1 MMSMIDCCVKTSIRI
16 RLRVRHDASRDPT
29 HSRRSDRTWRAVY
42 EPAVFTSDEEMVSKI
57 DISPSSVNERSSGLR
72 AGPCKVLRIKDEST
86 RASHD
91 EGRPSLHGHPEN
103 IGRRDFMRI
112 RIHAESAIGLRT

>member
-1 MMSMIDCCVKTSIRI
+1 MRHAIQPIQGAQI
-16 RLRVRHDASRDPT
+16 VR
-29 HSRRSDRTWRAVY
+29 WRAVY
-42 EPAVFTSDEEMVSKI
+42 EPAVFTSDEEMVSEI
-57 DISPSSVNERSSGLR
+57 DISPSAVNERSSGLR

-86 RASHD
+86 HASQD

-112 RIHAESAIGLRT
+112 RIHAESAIGLRTRCP